1 MGEGVGFGDHP
12 QRDPECFAGWDRGGM
27 VVWPKEV
34 EGGLLQ

>member
-12 QRDPECFAGWDRGGM
+12 ERDPESDRGGM

-34 EGGLLQ
+34 EGGL